1 MVRARQTPWHVG
13 PARVTSALGGQVIPS
28 SASITIQTIGA
39 TLTPERAF
47 VAQPSAQKITIDT
60 LGSITSGCVCAIF
73 TICRTELAFVI
84 CVHKVI
90 HHTGGT
96 GLGIGARGTISWAF
110 CAKVSLGLKVVGRAV
125 DAFCCRGTKRTIGGA
140 RLAQAR
146 CVSQNRAC

>member
-1 MVRARQTPWHVG
+1 MVRARQAPRHVR
-13 PARVTSALGGQVIPS
+13 PAWVTSVLGGQVISS
-28 SASITIQTIGA
+28 SASITIQTIST

-60 LGSITSGCVCAIF
+60 LGSIASGCVCAIF
-73 TICRTELAFVI
+73 TIRRTELAFVI

-96 GLGIGARGTISWAF
+96 GPGIRASGTISWTF
-110 CAKVSLGLKVVGRAV
+110 CANVSLGLVVVGRAV
-125 DAFCCRGTKRTIGGA
+125 DAICCRGTKRTIGGA

-146 CVSQNRAC
+146 